1 MTRSAMPLA
10 IDTATLL
17 ALAAGLV
24 VLLTAWLPLV
34 LRRAPLSLPIVAIA
48 LGCLVFSWQRFAPIV
63 EPFMQRPMIEHVSEI
78 VVLIA
83 LMGTGLRIERPW
95 TWAGWRMPAR
105 LLLIAMPLTVI
116 AIALLGAHALLLP
129 ASAALL
135 LGAVI
140 APTDPV
146 LASDVQAHLPGE
158 GEGGETRFA
167 LTSEAGLNDG
177 LAFPFVLLAMAL
189 ASAPLGAVRGTW
201 LAFDVVFGIAA
212 GAMVGWLAGRLF
224 GWLAFKPKRLRLS
237 RTGDGLVALGVT
249 LLAYG
254 LTQLVHGYGFIA
266 VFIAAVTLR
275 ASHRS
280 HDFHLAMA
288 EFSEQLERLLM
299 VFVMMIF
306 GGALASGLL
315 APLGWRDVL
324 VGLSIV
330 LVVRPVVGW
339 ISLLGLPEPRSTRAL
354 VAFFGVRGIGTF
366 YYIAFAMTRVRF
378 DEQPRLVALAS
389 FVVLASVIVHGVTS
403 TPLMALADRR
413 RATRS

>member
-1 MTRSAMPLA
+1 MSFA
-10 IDTATLL
+10 IETSTLI

-24 VLLTAWLPLV
+24 IVLTAWLPLV
-34 LRRAPLSLPIVAIA
+34 LRRAPLSLPIIAIA
-48 LGCLVFSWQRFAPIV
+48 LGYMLFSWRGFEPVV
-63 EPFMQRPMIEHVSEI
+63 EPFMQRPAVEHLSET

-95 TWAGWRMPAR
+95 TWRGWRMPVR
-105 LLLIAMPLTVI
+105 LLLIAMPLTVL
-116 AIALLGAHALLLP
+116 AIAALGAYALVLP

-135 LGAVI
+135 LGAVL

-177 LAFPFVLLAMAL
+177 LAFPFVLLAISL
-189 ASAPLGAVRGTW
+189 VTLPIGEVWASW
-201 LAFDVVFGIAA
+201 LAFDVVLKIAA
-212 GAMVGWLAGRLF
+212 GAIVGYLAGRLF
-224 GWLAFKPKRLRLS
+224 GWLAFTPKRLRLS
-237 RTGDGLVALGVT
+237 RTGDGLVALGMT
-249 LLAYG
+249 LIAYG
-254 LTQLVHGYGFIA
+254 LTAFVHGYGFIA

-275 ASHRS
+275 ASNPG

-288 EFSEQLERLLM
+288 EFSEQIERMLM

-324 VGLSIV
+324 VGIAIV
-330 LVVRPVVGW
+330 VVVRPLVGW
-339 ISLLGLPEPRSTRAL
+339 LSLLGLPDPAGTRAL

-366 YYIAFAMTRVRF
+366 YYVVYALSRAKFEEAPRVIAIT
-378 DEQPRLVALAS
+378 S
-389 FVVLASVIVHGVTS
+389 FVVLASVVLHGVSS

-413 RATRS
+413 RAARAAN